1 MDYFSK
7 YLKYKNKYIALKNNL
22 QKGGSWK
29 QDNSSNS
36 ENNNSNSGRGYG
48 NSNSNSGREY
58 GNSNSNSGR
67 GYGNSNS
74 GRGYGNS
81 NSGRGYGNSGRGYGN
96 SNSGRG
102 DINNLSV
109 FVKNEPTLY
118 KCSNCGFETSNKHEL
133 YLHARE
139 CNKSHK
145 KSTNV
150 SSKDEPTLYKCSN
163 CGFEAS
169 SARNLYLHTYECNK
183 LHRKSKE
190 SMSFRFP
197 MHATPE
203 LVAQTFNST
212 YNPHLTIKI
221 DGIFYNNKSTQF
233 FNRLPPHW
241 RSIEGELYRP
251 NPSVP
256 PLLFIF
262 KITVPL
268 SHNAGEDCTSESL
281 ADPSSKEL
289 SITEMMRELNHCA
302 SIHLP
307 DINSTTEIPEIPD
320 EPFNIDKVAKIF
332 ADHIMYTF
340 MKNLGQVFRYRD
352 TVEEGYLN
360 TGAGYPWEGEEK
372 INNHVT
378 NCKWVPKLYIDL
390 MPYIQKQR
398 DLSHIDK
405 WNLYVKTLDNVLQL
419 ITTPH
424 NRDIIKHDGLVITPN
439 PPNKCCLVKIKPKE
453 EMTIDLRYN
462 GNGQFISGEGNDVT
476 ELIDVFFIESIHL
489 DKGSVYR
496 CYPNERSL
504 FIPRE
509 KREEGKS
516 ANGLNHCYEIQRLHR
531 TYFNLSELVD
541 IYKSPP
547 WYVGEEINREQLKHL
562 YAYSQEIY
570 KAYIHLIVEKY
581 KNDRTLSILDIGCGS
596 AGQYAR
602 EFNEWTGGYLGID
615 IDISK
620 LAEGKQKFQK
630 LQGSRNYVEFIPIN
644 ISIPWEKNIQDRYF
658 NDQGLWRKYYGN
670 NFDKYLNISDA
681 SSASSAAGGGAGG
694 SSADKIFKIVL
705 SIFSSHYSNNTKTE
719 WDQYVREINDRT
731 EPGSELFIIFLD
743 TDKIETKQNDPRYSL
758 ETRTNAK
765 RQFTIRPLTDN
776 ITRGTLTINP
786 SPQGGIH
793 TEPILRSTHIRES
806 FRSNFTI
813 QDIPEEID
821 EIIQRL
827 HITRDADTTNTTWNN
842 YIDCISW
849 LYLIKN

>member
-1 MDYFSK
+1 
-7 YLKYKNKYIALKNNL
+7 
-22 QKGGSWK
+22 
-29 QDNSSNS
+29 
-36 ENNNSNSGRGYG
+36 
-48 NSNSNSGREY
+48 
-58 GNSNSNSGR
+58 
-67 GYGNSNS
+67 
-74 GRGYGNS
+74 
-81 NSGRGYGNSGRGYGN
+81 
-96 SNSGRG
+96 
-102 DINNLSV
+102 
-109 FVKNEPTLY
+109 
-118 KCSNCGFETSNKHEL
+118 
-133 YLHARE
+133 
-139 CNKSHK
+139 
-145 KSTNV
+145 
-150 SSKDEPTLYKCSN
+150 
-163 CGFEAS
+163 
-169 SARNLYLHTYECNK
+169 
-183 LHRKSKE
+183 
-190 SMSFRFP
+190 
-197 MHATPE
+197 
-203 LVAQTFNST
+203 
-212 YNPHLTIKI
+212 
-221 DGIFYNNKSTQF
+221 
-233 FNRLPPHW
+233 
-241 RSIEGELYRP
+241 
-251 NPSVP
+251 
-256 PLLFIF
+256 
-262 KITVPL
+262 
-268 SHNAGEDCTSESL
+268 
-281 ADPSSKEL
+281 
-289 SITEMMRELNHCA
+289 MR
-302 SIHLP
+302 
-307 DINSTTEIPEIPD
+307 
-320 EPFNIDKVAKIF
+320 
-332 ADHIMYTF
+332 
-340 MKNLGQVFRYRD
+340 NLGQVFRYRD
-352 TVEEGYLN
+352 TVEEGYSN
-360 TGAGYPWEGEEK
+360 TGAAYPWEGEEK
-372 INNHVT
+372 INKHVI

-390 MPYIQKQR
+390 MPYIQQTN
-398 DLSHIDK
+398 LSHIDK
-405 WNLYVKTLDNVLQL
+405 WNLYVKTLDNILRL
-419 ITTPH
+419 ITTPR

-453 EMTIDLRYN
+453 EMTIDLKYN
-462 GNGQFISGEGNDVT
+462 GNGQFSSGEGEDATNV
-476 ELIDVFFIESIHL
+476 IDISFIEGIHL
-489 DKGSVYR
+489 DEGSVYR

-547 WYVGEEINREQLKHL
+547 WYVGEEIDREQLKHL

-581 KNDRTLSILDIGCGS
+581 KNDRNLSILDIGCGS

-806 FRSNFTI
+806 FRSTFII

-827 HITRDADTTNTTWNN
+827 HKTRDEDTTNTTWNN

-849 LYLIKN
+849 FYLIKK